1 MSKRAKAGVDLRSPN
16 PTKTKRL
23 GRSRGPLVF
32 NEHVGVNVTQKIND
46 AISNNEETRQ
56 KKAS

>member
-16 PTKTKRL
+16 PTNAKRL

-32 NEHVGVNVTQKIND
+32 NEHVGHKVTQKID
-46 AISNNEETRQ
+46 EAITNRKQ
-56 KKAS
+56 

>member
-16 PTKTKRL
+16 PTKTKRM

-32 NEHVGVNVTQKIND
+32 NEYVGHKVTQKID
-46 AISNNEETRQ
+46 EAITNNR
-56 KKAS
+56 K